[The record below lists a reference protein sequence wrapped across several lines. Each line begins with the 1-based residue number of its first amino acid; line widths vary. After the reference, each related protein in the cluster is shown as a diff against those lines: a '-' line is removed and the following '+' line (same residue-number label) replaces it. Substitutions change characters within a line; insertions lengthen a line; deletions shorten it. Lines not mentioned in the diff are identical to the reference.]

1 MWCCIQCSSD
11 EEKMQWGRKEYWKSA
26 FADAAFRMLKDPKT
40 RCYNVLSGLLA
51 SVEKKES
58 AFIACH
64 FSKKQTESHS
74 QECNPVQCQK
84 NINRS
89 VPRARFGNVVIAAE
103 FTVIIHRTCDISILA
118 YPLSSWKPA
127 PDLDW
132 VQECLNIRLILPSIS
147 HIPDCCLPDLA
158 FVLPDFGNLPL
169 PLLRLPVINN
179 QTIDVEKRKWSFH
192 AKISPSSSTRWWGD
206 LFLNHALLFLENIFL
221 LCFH

>member
-11 EEKMQWGRKEYWKSA
+11 EEKMQWGRKEFWKRA
-26 FADAAFRMLKDPKT
+26 FDDSTFRMLKDPKT

-103 FTVIIHRTCDISILA
+103 FTVIIHRACDTSILA
-118 YPLSSWKPA
+118 YPLPSWPRFCTPRLRKSPSASA
-127 PDLDW
+127 PPSGNQQSDDW
-132 VQECLNIRLILPSIS
+132 CRKKKMIFS
-147 HIPDCCLPDLA
+147 CK
-158 FVLPDFGNLPL
+158 NLPITFR
-169 PLLRLPVINN
+169 PMMR
-179 QTIDVEKRKWSFH
+179 RF
-192 AKISPSSSTRWWGD
+192 
-206 LFLNHALLFLENIFL
+206 IF
-221 LCFH
+221 